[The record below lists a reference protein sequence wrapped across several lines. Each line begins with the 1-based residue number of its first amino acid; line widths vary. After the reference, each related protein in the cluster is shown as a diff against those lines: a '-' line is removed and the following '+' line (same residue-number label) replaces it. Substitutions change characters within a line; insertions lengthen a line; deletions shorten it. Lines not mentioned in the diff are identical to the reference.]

1 MSPEKPRIAGELR
14 LRVTSSNDATFFE
27 NGSDLLRPDG
37 QMWSHPLFLL
47 PKVLSPLYEKLRE
60 DQLIPDDLDKVLAA
74 LPSRRSNRRS
84 HFLHTLNDTFIIDFS
99 CRKWIPC
106 VVTEQ
111 GIHRL
116 PLHNVFTDNRKI
128 CKEVPY
134 TGAYTS
140 HHLLKLPINIY
151 WLFSWILGNALAR
164 FERSALPDHKGTRT
178 VVLRFIKIITP
189 VKCVIPLYDGYISC
203 PKEGELYQR
212 HPAGPKAR
220 RKVWSVNIDKS
231 IGPESIGPGLK
242 LLWDA

>member
-1 MSPEKPRIAGELR
+1 MVSLKQSSHVITSGLIYASTDSRNDPFPPDTKAFLYYSMSPEKPRIAGELR

-151 WLFSWILGNALAR
+151 
-164 FERSALPDHKGTRT
+164 
-178 VVLRFIKIITP
+178 
-189 VKCVIPLYDGYISC
+189 
-203 PKEGELYQR
+203 
-212 HPAGPKAR
+212 
-220 RKVWSVNIDKS
+220 
-231 IGPESIGPGLK
+231 
-242 LLWDA
+242 

>member
-1 MSPEKPRIAGELR
+1 MSRVLYFFQYTTRAHKCGFERSDIITLDPNKFAEKKQQCFHIGNHQCFRPFVSLKQSSRRIASPLFYDLNNKKNAYPPDTKAFLYYSMSPEKPRIAGELR

-151 WLFSWILGNALAR
+151 
-164 FERSALPDHKGTRT
+164 
-178 VVLRFIKIITP
+178 
-189 VKCVIPLYDGYISC
+189 
-203 PKEGELYQR
+203 
-212 HPAGPKAR
+212 
-220 RKVWSVNIDKS
+220 
-231 IGPESIGPGLK
+231 
-242 LLWDA
+242 